1 MHWPY
6 FGKRRRWEQR
16 MEAEMRFHIES
27 QIAEYIRQ
35 GIAPAEAESRA
46 RREFG
51 PVELAKDECR
61 DEAGFQWFER
71 LSCDLRLALHG
82 LHKSPGF
89 ATAAILT
96 LALGIG
102 ANTAMF
108 SVVKAVL
115 LNPLSYPGSG
125 RLAWIAEVNEAGR
138 PIQVAQANFKDWQ
151 RENRSCLHIAAFG
164 EGPVNAGGGET
175 PVRTFGA
182 YVSEDFFIVMGVQ
195 PKMGRSFDSSE
206 QRFRAAGTVILGDG
220 LWHRAYGG
228 DPSILGRSVKL
239 MGQPFTVIGVM
250 PVGFNYPDRS
260 ELWIAAGAFFN
271 FPSRTAHNFRV
282 IGRLRPGVSMEQ
294 AQTDFGSISRR
305 LKQQYPSPFMA
316 KDVSVIPLERQI
328 AGEARPALLM
338 LFGGVG
344 FLLLIVCVNVASLLM
359 VRTTT
364 RVREISV
371 RIALGARQSHLIFQ
385 TLAESMAL
393 GAAGGALGLLI
404 AFWSMG
410 LLHVLLP
417 ADLPRFESIR
427 VDAGVIVFAFA
438 LSSLAGLLFGLLPAW
453 RASHLSVNEALKAA
467 SRAAPFGRAAHR
479 AQGALVVSEVC
490 LSLVL
495 VAGAGLL
502 ANSFW
507 KLRST
512 NPGFT
517 ADHVLAANVS
527 FTTPTRESGFER
539 LSPMFAGLLE
549 QLRALPGI
557 ESAALAKDL
566 PLDGFTRDG
575 HFNLENRSQDSG
587 KADAV
592 YRIVSPGYLT
602 AMRIPLLRGRDLVDS
617 DTQNSLPAVLISA
630 EMARMYWPNEDPI
643 GRRVWFDSFS
653 PREQWL
659 TIVGIVGDVHESA
672 LTKPAEPT
680 AYVTHSQVPVPQ
692 QLLDENFVLRTT
704 GDPSTLVAAV
714 RERIRSADREAA
726 MKFETMD
733 EVLSRSVSQQRFQM
747 QVLGGFAMLALVLA
761 AIGLYG
767 VLSYTVTS
775 NRASIAIRIALGAHS
790 GTIFRMITARALR
803 LAGLGVTVGLAGC
816 FAVRNLLSS
825 FLFGIGAMDPATLSV
840 AAAVLL
846 VAALA
851 ASWLPARR
859 AMRVDPMAV
868 LHED

>member
-1 MHWPY
+1 MHWPH
-6 FGKRRRWEQR
+6 FGKRRWEKR
-16 MEAEMRFHIES
+16 MEAEMRFHVES
-27 QIAEYIRQ
+27 QIAEYIRR
-35 GIAPAEAESRA
+35 GIAPAEAEAQA

-61 DEAGFQWFER
+61 DEAGFQWLER
-71 LSCDLRLALHG
+71 LSRDLSLAFHG
-82 LHKSPGF
+82 LGKSPGF

-115 LNPLSYPGSG
+115 LNPLAYPDSE
-125 RLAWIAEVNEAGR
+125 RLAWIAEVNDAGH
-138 PIQVAQANFKDWQ
+138 PMQVAQANFKDWQ
-151 RENRSCLHIAAFG
+151 HENHSCSHIATFG
-164 EGPVNAGGGET
+164 EGPVNAGGGAT

-182 YVSEDFFIVMGVQ
+182 YVSQDFFDVMGVQ
-195 PKMGRSFDSSE
+195 PAIGRSFDSSE
-206 QRFRAAGTVILGDG
+206 QRFRAAGTVILGDA
-220 LWHRAYGG
+220 LWHQAYGG
-228 DPSILGRSVKL
+228 DRQILGRKIKL

-250 PVGFNYPDRS
+250 PPSFDYPDRS
-260 ELWIAAGAFFN
+260 ELWIAAGAFFD

-282 IGRLRPGVSMEQ
+282 VGRLRPGVTLEQ
-294 AQTDFGSISRR
+294 AQADFAQISRR

-316 KDVSVIPLERQI
+316 RDASVISLDRQI
-328 AGEARPALLM
+328 AGEARPALLV
-338 LFGGVG
+338 LFGAVG

-359 VRTTT
+359 VRITS

-371 RIALGARQSHLIFQ
+371 RVALGAGQSHLIWQ
-385 TLAESMAL
+385 MLSESMVL
-393 GAAGGALGLLI
+393 GAAGGALGLLL

-417 ADLPRFESIR
+417 ADLPRVEFIR
-427 VDAGVIVFAFA
+427 IDVGVVVFGFA
-438 LSSLAGLLFGLLPAW
+438 LSALTGLLFGLLPAW
-453 RASHLSVNEALKAA
+453 CAARLNINEALKAA
-467 SRAAPFGRAAHR
+467 SRSAPIGRGAHR

-512 NPGFT
+512 NPGF
-517 ADHVLAANVS
+517 AAGHILAANVS
-527 FTTPTRESGFER
+527 FTTPTRESGFDR
-539 LSPMFAGLLE
+539 LSPMFRGLLE
-549 QLRALPGI
+549 QLRALPGT
-557 ESAALAKDL
+557 ESAALVKDL

-575 HFNLENRSQDSG
+575 HFNLENRPQDSG
-587 KADAV
+587 KADAL

-602 AMRIPLLRGRDLVDS
+602 AMRIPLLRGRDLTDS
-617 DTQNSLPAVLISA
+617 DSRNSLPVVLISA
-630 EMARMYWPNEDPI
+630 KMARLYWPNEDPI
-643 GRRVWFDSFS
+643 GRRIWFDSFS
-653 PREQWL
+653 PTEQWL
-659 TIVGIVGDVHESA
+659 TIVGIVGDVHGSA
-672 LTKPAEPT
+672 LTKPAEPA
-680 AYVTHSQVPVPQ
+680 AYVTHTQVPLPQ

-704 GDPSTLVAAV
+704 EDPSTLVAAV

-733 EVLSRSVSQQRFQM
+733 EVLGRSIARQRFQM

-775 NRASIAIRIALGAHS
+775 NRAGIAIRMALGARS

-803 LAGLGVTVGLAGC
+803 LAGLGVMIGLAGC
-816 FAVRNLLSS
+816 FAVRNLLSG
-825 FLFGIGAMDPATLSV
+825 FLFGIGPADPATLSV
-840 AAAVLL
+840 ASAVLL
-846 VAALA
+846 LAALV

-859 AMRVDPMAV
+859 AMRVDPITV